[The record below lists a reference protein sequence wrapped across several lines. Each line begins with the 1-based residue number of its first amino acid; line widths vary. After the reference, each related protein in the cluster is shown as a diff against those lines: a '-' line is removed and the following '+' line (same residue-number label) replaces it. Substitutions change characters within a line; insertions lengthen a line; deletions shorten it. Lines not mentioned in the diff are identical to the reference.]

1 MWGFPDAHAAA
12 ADYPLD
18 PRSRDGLI
26 AALIADAP
34 ADRAATST
42 DPKHRSHHQ
51 AHHDALAE
59 VRG

>member
-26 AALIADAP
+26 AALTTAAP
-34 ADRAATST
+34 AEPAAPSK

>member
-18 PRSRDGLI
+18 PRSRDG
-26 AALIADAP
+26 LIADAP